1 MLFVA
6 GNLLRTTLPMAMR
19 RTLSALAVA
28 AVALVATPAS
38 AEEQAQPAPDAW
50 AQRYDRARNDMIEG
64 RVREAEM
71 EFKALAAQ
79 ARTPAERTLALEM
92 ARLSAAYAARADAT
106 KKPARDAHPRDA
118 IRTTDEL
125 TLFYTSAFL
134 YGAGTGAWFLLQVQP
149 DTAATATLPFA
160 ALTAAPV
167 IAIATIDGYK
177 KLPRGLPHAM
187 SAGLYLGLGQGIW
200 VVGFQQARSAR
211 VEDVDNDSQVRWKP
225 ETTASVLWA
234 GATIGAGIGGLVGG
248 YLPTT
253 PGRVSFV
260 ASTTMWAGALTGLG
274 FGAMLPDDE
283 YRRERAFLAGGA
295 GYNLGLAGGILGAH
309 SLSPSVARVRLVDL
323 MGIAGGLA
331 SAGLYLSLADDPGT
345 RTTEG
350 LAVLG
355 AGAGLATGWILTSGM
370 PKDTTTTTPP
380 GSASGTPTFQP
391 TLGAVRGGATLGI
404 GGSL

>member
-1 MLFVA
+1 
-6 GNLLRTTLPMAMR
+6 MR
-19 RTLSALAVA
+19 RTLGALAV
-28 AVALVATPAS
+28 VAGSLVTSPAF
-38 AEEQAQPAPDAW
+38 AQANAPANDKAPDAW
-50 AQRYDRARNDMIEG
+50 AERYERAKNDMIEG
-64 RVREAEM
+64 RVRESEAE
-71 EFKALAAQ
+71 FRALAAQ
-79 ARTPAERTLALEM
+79 ARTPAERTLAYEM
-92 ARLSAAYAARADAT
+92 ARLSAAYVARANET
-106 KKPARDAHPRDA
+106 KRARDEHPRDAHPRDA
-118 IRTTDEL
+118 VRTTDEL

-134 YGAGTGAWFLLQVQP
+134 YGAGTGAWFLLQTRP

-200 VVGFQQARSAR
+200 IVGYQHARSAR
-211 VEDVDNDSQVRWKP
+211 IEDIDNDSGVRWSP
-225 ETTASVLWA
+225 ESTASVLWA

-260 ASTTMWAGALTGLG
+260 ASTTMWSGALTGLG
-274 FGAMLPDDE
+274 FGAILPDDE
-283 YRRERAFLAGGA
+283 YRRERAFLAGGV
-295 GYNLGLAGGILGAH
+295 GYNAGLAGGILGSH
-309 SLSPSVARVRLVDL
+309 VVSPTVARVRLVDL
-323 MGIAGGLA
+323 MGIGGGLA

-350 LAVLG
+350 IAVLG
-355 AGAGLATGWILTSGM
+355 AGLGLAAGWLVTSGM

-380 GSASGTPTFQP
+380 GAAIIQP
-391 TLGAVRGGATLGI
+391 TMSAVRGGATLGV
-404 GGSL
+404 GGAL

>member
-1 MLFVA
+1 
-6 GNLLRTTLPMAMR
+6 MR
-19 RTLSALAVA
+19 RTLSAAFAIAVA
-28 AVALVATPAS
+28 TVASPAFAERPS
-38 AEEQAQPAPDAW
+38 AQGAPDAW
-50 AQRYDRARNDMIEG
+50 AERYDRARSDMIEG
-64 RVREAEM
+64 RVREAEA
-71 EFKALAAQ
+71 EFRALAAQ
-79 ARTPAERTLALEM
+79 AKTPGERTLALEM
-92 ARLSAAYAARADAT
+92 ARLSAAYVARAEAT
-106 KKPARDAHPRDA
+106 QKPARDSHPRDA
-118 IRTTDEL
+118 VRTTDEL

-134 YGAGTGAWFLLQVQP
+134 YGAGTGAWFLLQTRP

-211 VEDVDNDSQVRWKP
+211 IEDVDNDSQVRWKP
-225 ETTASVLWA
+225 ESTASVLWA
-234 GATIGAGIGGLVGG
+234 SATIGAGLGGLVGG

-260 ASTTMWAGALTGLG
+260 ASTTMWSGALSGLGAGAL
-274 FGAMLPDDE
+274 LPDDE

-309 SLSPSVARVRLVDL
+309 VVSPSVARVRLVDL
-323 MGIAGGLA
+323 LGIAGALA
-331 SAGLYLSLADDPGT
+331 SAGLYLSLANDPDT

-355 AGAGLATGWILTSGM
+355 AGGGLAAGWLLTSGM

-380 GSASGTPTFQP
+380 GSASASGPSTFQP

-404 GGSL
+404 GGTL

>member
-1 MLFVA
+1 MLV
-6 GNLLRTTLPMAMR
+6 
-19 RTLSALAVA
+19 ALAV
-28 AVALVATPAS
+28 VAGSLVTAPAF
-38 AEEQAQPAPDAW
+38 AQPKDQAPDPW
-50 AQRYDRARNDMIEG
+50 AAGYEHAKHDMIEG
-64 RVREAEM
+64 RVRESEAE
-71 EFKALAAQ
+71 FRALAAQ

-92 ARLSAAYAARADAT
+92 ARLSAAYVARAEQT
-106 KKPARDAHPRDA
+106 RRPPRDAHPRDA
-118 IRTTDEL
+118 VRTSDEL

-134 YGAGTGAWFLLQVQP
+134 YGAGTGAWFLLQTRP

-200 VVGFQQARSAR
+200 VVGYQQARSSR
-211 VEDVDNDSQVRWKP
+211 IEDVDNASGVRWAP
-225 ETTASVLWA
+225 ESTASVLWA

-260 ASTTMWAGALTGLG
+260 ASTTMWSGALTGLG
-274 FGAMLPDDE
+274 FGALLPDDE

-295 GYNLGLAGGILGAH
+295 GYNLGLAGGILGSH
-309 SLSPSVARVRLVDL
+309 IVSPSVARVRLVDL
-323 MGIAGGLA
+323 MGIGGGLA
-331 SAGLYLSLADDPGT
+331 TAGLYLSLADDPGT

-350 LAVLG
+350 IAVLG
-355 AGAGLATGWILTSGM
+355 AGLGLAAGWLVTSGM
-370 PKDTTTTTPP
+370 PKDTTTTTPA
-380 GSASGTPTFQP
+380 GAASLNKPTFQP
-391 TLGAVRGGATLGI
+391 TFGAVRGGATLGL
-404 GGSL
+404 GGTL

>member
-1 MLFVA
+1 
-6 GNLLRTTLPMAMR
+6 
-19 RTLSALAVA
+19 
-28 AVALVATPAS
+28 
-38 AEEQAQPAPDAW
+38 
-50 AQRYDRARNDMIEG
+50 MIEG
-64 RVREAEM
+64 RVRDAEAE
-71 EFKALAAQ
+71 FRALAAQ
-79 ARTPAERTLALEM
+79 AKTPAQRTLALEL
-92 ARLSAAYAARADAT
+92 ARLSAAYVARADAT
-106 KKPARDAHPRDA
+106 KKAARDAHPRDA
-118 IRTTDEL
+118 VRTTDEI

-200 VVGFQQARSAR
+200 LVGYQQARASR
-211 VEDVDNDSQVRWKP
+211 IEDIDNDSQVRWKP
-225 ETTASVLWA
+225 ESTASVLWA

-260 ASTTMWAGALTGLG
+260 ASTTMWAGAITGLG
-274 FGAMLPDDE
+274 FGALLPDDE
-283 YRRERAFLAGGA
+283 LRRERAFLAGGA
-295 GYNLGLAGGILGAH
+295 GYNLGLAGGILGSH
-309 SLSPSVARVRLVDL
+309 VVSPSVARVRLVDL
-323 MGIAGGLA
+323 LGIAGGLS
-331 SAGLYLSLADDPGT
+331 SAGLYLSLSDDPDT
-345 RTTEG
+345 RATEG

-355 AGAGLATGWILTSGM
+355 AVGGLAAGWLLTAGM

-380 GSASGTPTFQP
+380 GSASNSPPPIQLQP
-391 TLGAVRGGATLGI
+391 TLGAVRGGATLGV
-404 GGSL
+404 GGTL

>member
-1 MLFVA
+1 MH
-6 GNLLRTTLPMAMR
+6 RS
-19 RTLSALAVA
+19 LSAFAVVA
-28 AVALVATPAS
+28 AAFLATPS
-38 AEEQAQPAPDAW
+38 YAQSTSGRAPDAW
-50 AQRYDRARNDMIEG
+50 AERYDRARNDMIEG
-64 RVREAEM
+64 RVREAEA
-71 EFKALAAQ
+71 EFQALAAQ
-79 ARTPAERTLALEM
+79 AKTPAQRTLALEM
-92 ARLSAAYAARADAT
+92 ARLSAAYVARADAT
-106 KKPARDAHPRDA
+106 KKKAPRDAHPRDA
-118 IRTTDEL
+118 VRTTDEL

-200 VVGFQQARSAR
+200 LVGFQHARSAR
-211 VEDVDNDSQVRWKP
+211 IEDVDKDSQVRWKP
-225 ETTASVLWA
+225 ESTASVLWA
-234 GATIGAGIGGLVGG
+234 GATIGAGVGGLVGG

-274 FGAMLPDDE
+274 VAALLPDDE
-283 YRRERAFLAGGA
+283 FRRERAFLAGGA
-295 GYNLGLAGGILGAH
+295 GYNLGLAGGILGSRAV
-309 SLSPSVARVRLVDL
+309 SPTVVRVRLVDL
-323 MGIAGGLA
+323 LGIAGGFA
-331 SAGLYLSLADDPGT
+331 TAGLYLSLANDADT

-355 AGAGLATGWILTSGM
+355 AGGGLAAGWLLTAGM

-380 GSASGTPTFQP
+380 GAASRAPPPIQVQP
-391 TLGAVRGGATLGI
+391 MIGAVRGGATLGI
-404 GGSL
+404 GGTL

>member
-1 MLFVA
+1 
-6 GNLLRTTLPMAMR
+6 MR
-19 RTLSALAVA
+19 RTLAAFAVSAIATF
-28 AVALVATPAS
+28 ATPAAAQS
-38 AEEQAQPAPDAW
+38 AQSAPPDAW
-50 AQRYDRARNDMIEG
+50 AQRYDRARTDMIEG
-64 RVREAEM
+64 RVRESEAE
-71 EFKALAAQ
+71 FRALAAQ
-79 ARTPAERTLALEM
+79 AKTPGERTLALEM
-92 ARLSAAYAARADAT
+92 ARLSAAYAAREDAT
-106 KKPARDAHPRDA
+106 KRTPRDAHSRDA

-134 YGAGTGAWFLLQVQP
+134 YGAGTGAWFLLQTRP

-200 VVGFQQARSAR
+200 VVGYQHARAAR
-211 VEDVDNDSQVRWKP
+211 IEDIDNDSGVRWSP
-225 ETTASVLWA
+225 ESTASVLWA
-234 GATIGAGIGGLVGG
+234 GATMGAGIGAVVGG

-274 FGAMLPDDE
+274 FGAVLPDDE
-283 YRRERAFLAGGA
+283 FRRERAFLAGGA
-295 GYNLGLAGGILGAH
+295 GYNLGLGGGILAAPIV
-309 SLSPSVARVRLVDL
+309 SPSVARVRLVDL

-331 SAGLYLSLADDPGT
+331 SAGLYLSLSDTPGT

-355 AGAGLATGWILTSGM
+355 AGSGLALGWLVTSGM

-380 GSASGTPTFQP
+380 GAATLQP
-391 TLGAVRGGATLGI
+391 TLGAVRGGATLGV
-404 GGSL
+404 GGTL

>member
-1 MLFVA
+1 
-6 GNLLRTTLPMAMR
+6 
-19 RTLSALAVA
+19 
-28 AVALVATPAS
+28 
-38 AEEQAQPAPDAW
+38 
-50 AQRYDRARNDMIEG
+50 
-64 RVREAEM
+64 
-71 EFKALAAQ
+71 
-79 ARTPAERTLALEM
+79 
-92 ARLSAAYAARADAT
+92 
-106 KKPARDAHPRDA
+106 
-118 IRTTDEL
+118 
-125 TLFYTSAFL
+125 
-134 YGAGTGAWFLLQVQP
+134 
-149 DTAATATLPFA
+149 
-160 ALTAAPV
+160 
-167 IAIATIDGYK
+167 
-177 KLPRGLPHAM
+177 M

-200 VVGFQQARSAR
+200 IVGYQHGRSAR
-211 VEDVDNDSQVRWKP
+211 IEDADNDSQIRWKP

-274 FGAMLPDDE
+274 FGALLPDDE
-283 YRRERAFLAGGA
+283 FRRERAFLAGGA
-295 GYNLGLAGGILGAH
+295 GYNLGLGGGIFGAH
-309 SLSPSVARVRLVDL
+309 AISPSVARVRLVDL
-323 MGIAGGLA
+323 LGIAGGLA

-355 AGAGLATGWILTSGM
+355 AGAGLAAGWVLTSGM

-380 GSASGTPTFQP
+380 GGASATPTFQP

>member
-1 MLFVA
+1 
-6 GNLLRTTLPMAMR
+6 MR
-19 RTLSALAVA
+19 RTLSALAVITC
-28 AVALVATPAS
+28 ALASAPAS
-38 AEEQAQPAPDAW
+38 AQPTRAPDAW

-71 EFKALAAQ
+71 EFRALAAQ
-79 ARTPAERTLALEM
+79 ARTEGERALALEM
-92 ARLSAAYAARADAT
+92 ARLSAAYVARLDET
-106 KKPARDAHPRDA
+106 KKAPRNSHPRDA

-200 VVGFQQARSAR
+200 LVGYQHARSAR
-211 VEDVDNDSQVRWKP
+211 IEDIDNDSNVRWTP
-225 ETTASVLWA
+225 EATASALWG
-234 GATIGAGIGGLVGG
+234 GATLGAGIGAIVGG

-274 FGAMLPDDE
+274 VGAIHPDDE

-295 GYNLGLAGGILGAH
+295 GYNLGLAGGLWGSH
-309 SLSPSVARVRLVDL
+309 LVSPTVARVRLVDL
-323 MGIAGGLA
+323 LGIAGGLA
-331 SAGLYLSLADDPGT
+331 SAGFYLSVANEPDT
-345 RTTEG
+345 RLTEG
-350 LAVLG
+350 LAVIG
-355 AGAGLATGWILTSGM
+355 AGTGLALGWLATSGM

-380 GSASGTPTFQP
+380 GAAGIPTFQP

-404 GGSL
+404 GGTL

>member
-6 GNLLRTTLPMAMR
+6 EDLRSSRSMR
-19 RTLSALAVA
+19 RTLIALTVTAVA
-28 AVALVATPAS
+28 TLAS
-38 AEEQAQPAPDAW
+38 PRAFAQEKERAPDAW
-50 AQRYDRARNDMIEG
+50 SERYDHARTDMIEG
-64 RVREAEM
+64 RVREAES
-71 EFKALAAQ
+71 EFRALAAQ
-79 ARTPAERTLALEM
+79 ARTPGERTLALEM
-92 ARLSAAYAARADAT
+92 ARLSAAYVARADANAA
-106 KKPARDAHPRDA
+106 KRSARDAHPRDA
-118 IRTTDEL
+118 VRTTDEL

-134 YGAGTGAWFLLQVQP
+134 YGAGTGAWFLLQTRP

-187 SAGLYLGLGQGIW
+187 SAGLYLGLGEGIW
-200 VVGFQQARSAR
+200 LVGYQHARSAR
-211 VEDVDNDSQVRWKP
+211 IEDIDHASGVRWAP
-225 ETTASVLWA
+225 ESTASVLWA
-234 GATIGAGIGGLVGG
+234 GATIGAGLGGIVGG

-260 ASTTMWAGALTGLG
+260 ASTTMWSGALTGLG
-274 FGAMLPDDE
+274 IGAILPDDE
-283 YRRERAFLAGGA
+283 YRRENAFLAGGA
-295 GYNLGLAGGILGAH
+295 GYNLGLAGGILGSH
-309 SLSPSVARVRLVDL
+309 VVSPTVARVRLVDL

-331 SAGLYLSLADDPGT
+331 SAGLYLSLADEPGT

-355 AGAGLATGWILTSGM
+355 AGAGLAAGWLVTSGM

-380 GSASGTPTFQP
+380 GAAMIQP
-391 TLGAVRGGATLGI
+391 TMSAVRGGATLGV
-404 GGSL
+404 GGTL